1 MMQLIFLSILSF
13 PLETTQDLRKT
24 FDLRDKAAEKIQAEN
39 KVEKICYNLLT
50 FLLEKPVCAIFDDD
64 VISQRVKG
72 LEAA

>member
-1 MMQLIFLSILSF
+1 MRNSTRKHGGENLLQLTIF
-13 PLETTQDLRKT
+13 
-24 FDLRDKAAEKIQAEN
+24 
-39 KVEKICYNLLT
+39 LT